1 MLSLI
6 FLSLFTTLLI
16 KLISHHLKH
25 PLSTAVDSIEQNV
38 KTNLAEAESTL
49 LLDRQRNTVEQRWFQ
64 PRRQMAEKSE
74 NTDMLM
80 LPNVYTLVG
89 LV

>member
-16 KLISHHLKH
+16 KRISHHLKH
-25 PLSTAVDSIEQNV
+25 PLSTAADSIEQNV

-49 LLDRQRNTVEQRWFQ
+49 LLDR
-64 PRRQMAEKSE
+64 
-74 NTDMLM
+74 
-80 LPNVYTLVG
+80 
-89 LV
+89 